1 MRTASLSR
9 STRETEISVRIDLDG
24 RGDADISTGVG
35 FFDHMLTQIAR
46 HGLIDLEVRAKGDLH
61 IDDHHTVEDVGIAL
75 GQCFRKALGD
85 KAGIT
90 RYADVTLPLDEAL
103 SRVVIDISGRP
114 YLVFRTAFHAA
125 KIGSFDTQLVE
136 EWFRAFTMQA
146 GLTLHVETF
155 YGSNDHHIAE
165 SCFKALARALRLA
178 IAIDPAQGG
187 RVPSTKGV
195 LEA

>member
-9 STRETEISVRIDLDG
+9 STCETEISVRVDLDG
-24 RGDADISTGVG
+24 RGEADISTGVG

-46 HGLIDLEVRAKGDLH
+46 HGLIDLDIKAKGDLH

-114 YLVFRTAFHAA
+114 YLVFRTAFHAP

-136 EWFRAFTMQA
+136 EWFRAFAMQA

-178 IAIDPAQGG
+178 IAVDPAQGG

>member
-9 STRETEISVRIDLDG
+9 STRETEISVRLDLDG
-24 RGDADISTGVG
+24 RGEADIATGVG

-46 HGLIDLEVRAKGDLH
+46 HGLFDLDIKARGDLH

-85 KAGIT
+85 KAGIS

-103 SRVVIDISGRP
+103 SRVVVDISGRP
-114 YLVFRTAFHAA
+114 CLVFRTAFHAP

-136 EWFRAFTMQA
+136 EWFRAFAMQA

-178 IAIDPAQGG
+178 VAVDAGQGG

>member
-9 STRETEISVRIDLDG
+9 STRETEISVRLDLDG

-46 HGLIDLEVRAKGDLH
+46 HGLIDLEVKAKGDLH

-136 EWFRAFTMQA
+136 EWFRAFAMQA

-178 IAIDPAQGG
+178 VAIDPAQGG

-195 LEA
+195 LEV